1 MARRAVSLSPNEL
14 VQCLYSSVN
23 SYICAPVSAPFYPF
37 LIRVHRCR
45 HADDREGLYFYIVPQ
60 SDALGVFFYSI
71 VMHYI

>member
-1 MARRAVSLSPNEL
+1 MARSALDRERGSLNVVFILLIP
-14 VQCLYSSVN
+14 
-23 SYICAPVSAPFYPF
+23 SYLPLFLPLFAPEKNREGP
-37 LIRVHRCR
+37 CR